1 MVRKNSRSFYLI
13 LFPCIFATMNI
24 IEKFFSKYP
33 QEKIIRWFK
42 QICVAEAISCFL
54 LYGIAMIWKRYDQE
68 GLLPTIFIIIIGNIH
83 GLFFTLYL
91 LLLLPA
97 KKIYNWDDEDFIFA
111 LLSAFFPFATIWVE
125 KKLARFDRE

>member
-1 MVRKNSRSFYLI
+1 
-13 LFPCIFATMNI
+13 MNI
-24 IEKFFSKYP
+24 IEKFLSKDP